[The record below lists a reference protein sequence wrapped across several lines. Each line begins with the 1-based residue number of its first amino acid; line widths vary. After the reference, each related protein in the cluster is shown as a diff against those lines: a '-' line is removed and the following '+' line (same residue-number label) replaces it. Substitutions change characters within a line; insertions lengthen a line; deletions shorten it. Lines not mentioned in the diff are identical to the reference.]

1 MSIIVNITGQVESIK
16 GEKKFNNTYLTEFIV
31 SSKNGERTHLFI
43 VKSFSPGEFDKY
55 AIINLIGREVELQC
69 YLNGRK
75 TEGAKGAFY
84 NNELHVKELRLL

>member
-1 MSIIVNITGQVESIK
+1 MSILLTITGQVESIK
-16 GEKKFNNTYLTEFIV
+16 GEKQFQNTFLTEFIV

-43 VKSFSPGEFDKY
+43 VKSFSPGDHDKY
-55 AIINLIGREVELQC
+55 ALYNLIGRDVELQC

-75 TEGAKGAFY
+75 TEGPKGSFY